1 MKVMP
6 HTEPDSAMPTGEPAS
21 AERSPQPDPWRL
33 RASDGCP
40 AIRLNVVRPRTEHK
54 GELPGMTW
62 LGWRGGW
69 GRKGWKCGRD
79 KQGDPLGTERRSWP
93 TGPKNRP
100 AGVRASIVAR
110 KRSNVRGA
118 KGGRKVE

>member
-1 MKVMP
+1 MP
-6 HTEPDSAMPTGEPAS
+6 DMAHTEPDSATPTGEPAS
-21 AERSPQPDPWRL
+21 AERSLQRDPR
-33 RASDGCP
+33 RPHASDSCP
-40 AIRLNVVRPRTEHK
+40 AVRSNVVRPRTENE

-62 LGWRGGW
+62 LGRRGGW

-93 TGPKNRP
+93 QGPKNRP